1 MKTDNNDAKIKSITP
16 DQIPLTP
23 QQAKRLATVAGG
35 DANQF
40 QKLTVAQIKEQYPW
54 DIDLDWLLFRKICGQ
69 VVKTDPV
76 TGDDHPVPF
85 ATVYVEDTDVNFL
98 GYFPL
103 ESKYAWLYPVW
114 WQREVIA
121 P

>member
-1 MKTDNNDAKIKSITP
+1 MKTDNSVAKIMSITP
-16 DQIPLTP
+16 DQVPLTP
-23 QQAKRLATVAGG
+23 QQAKRLAYVADA

-40 QKLTVAQIKEQYPW
+40 QKLTVAQIKEKFPW
-54 DIDLDWLLFRKICGQ
+54 DIDLDWLFFRKVCGQ

-85 ATVYVEDTDVNFL
+85 ATVYIEDTDVNFL

-114 WQREVIA
+114 WQR
-121 P
+121 